1 MSEPASRPLP
11 GLPRRVLAVF
21 VSPGALFEQ
30 LRDQPAWGGA
40 MLLAV
45 ALNLATVSL
54 LPTELFVEQIRSG
67 IEESGV
73 DASEVPIE
81 MMVTIGRYSAIAVAG
96 VMAAAVAF
104 AVAAIMF
111 VVFATLLGDG
121 GRYRQYLS
129 VSTHALIVSSVG
141 GVLVA
146 PLRILQ
152 GDLELMLSVG
162 TFLPF
167 LEDGSLLT
175 FLRMLDLF
183 TIWAVMLA
191 ALGVTKIQPGRSWGS
206 AFAVLAGFWIVFAVG
221 MTALAS
227 LGS

>member
-111 VVFATLLGDG
+111 VVFATLLGDN

-129 VSTHALIVSSVG
+129 VATHALIVSSVG
-141 GVLVA
+141 GLLVA

-152 GDLELMLSVG
+152 GDMEVMLSVG

-167 LEDGSLLT
+167 LGDGFLGT
-175 FLRMLDLF
+175 FMNMLDLF
-183 TIWAVMLA
+183 ALWGVMLA
-191 ALGVTKIQPGRSWGS
+191 ALGASRIHRARSWGS
-206 AFAVLAGFWIVFAVG
+206 AFAILAVVWLIFSGG
-221 MTALAS
+221 MAALAS
-227 LGS
+227 MAG